1 MIIVNKHKPRGIVW
15 IASYPRSGNTWTRA
29 FINALVN
36 VMRDPDFAAIDVNR
50 IEEFS
55 ASESAAAQYEPILG
69 KPAFRATV
77 GEIAQARPKV
87 QAGIATADRL
97 VFVKTHNAHL
107 VDHGVP
113 MINMAVSAGGI
124 YVVRNPLDVAISFAH
139 FRGVPID
146 QVIVDMATRGFG
158 AATDRHTVH
167 TITSSW
173 SEHVM
178 SWTARPHPAMLVV
191 KYEDM
196 YEKPEQTFGAIAR
209 HLILEPTAGQLD
221 RAIALASFDRLKA
234 SEAAIGFVERPVT
247 GDQPFFR
254 EGRPDQWRE
263 RLSAEQVER
272 IVSAH
277 SDVMKHFGY
286 VPADIV

>member
-36 VMRDPDFAAIDVNR
+36 VMRDPDFAALDVNR

-69 KPAFRATV
+69 KPAFHATV
-77 GEIAQARPKV
+77 AEIAQARPKV
-87 QAGIATADRL
+87 QAGIAAVDRL

-146 QVIVDMATRGFG
+146 QVIADMATRGFG

-196 YEKPEQTFGAIAR
+196 YEKPEQTFAAIAR
-209 HLILEPTAGQLD
+209 HLMLEPTAGQLD
-221 RAIALASFDRLKA
+221 RAIGAGELRPPAGERGGNRIRRAAGDRRRTVLPRGPA
-234 SEAAIGFVERPVT
+234 GPMAGAAERGTGRTDRFGSQRCDEA
-247 GDQPFFR
+247 FR
-254 EGRPDQWRE
+254 LHAG
-263 RLSAEQVER
+263 
-272 IVSAH
+272 
-277 SDVMKHFGY
+277 
-286 VPADIV
+286 